1 MAARLARLHHLAP
14 HPASL
19 LRIASGW
26 GIFLLGALWLLAHG
40 VARVQTITLPVG
52 VLPALQD
59 SGLAAL
65 ATALGAVPIL
75 FVRTLRPRT
84 QAGLLGAGAGVM
96 LAASVF
102 SLLVPAWQEMRH
114 LYAAPAA
121 LPFLVLAVL
130 VGGGLMHAL
139 DKVLPHAHQIETAGG
154 QARRASVTL
163 FVLALA
169 LHNLPEGAAVGIA
182 AQAGESARGVALG
195 IALQNLPEGLLI
207 AAMLHLAGMRRAA
220 AVALAAL
227 SGLVEPAAAVLAA
240 LAAHWLSNA
249 LPLALAV
256 AAGAMFFAAGHE
268 LLPQARAQDRAAS
281 VRGLF
286 AGFFLMAALAQMFG

>member
-40 VARVQTITLPVG
+40 VVHLQTITLPAG

-75 FVRTLRPRT
+75 FVRTLRART

-96 LAASVF
+96 LAAAIF
-102 SLLVPAWQEMRH
+102 SLLVPAWQEAH
-114 LYAAPAA
+114 GA
-121 LPFLVLAVL
+121 LPVLAVG
-130 VGGGLMHAL
+130 VFAGIALMRAL
-139 DKVLPHAHQIETAGG
+139 DAVLPHAHQPAVRG
-154 QARRASVTL
+154 QTQRASVAL
-163 FVLALA
+163 FVVALA
-169 LHNLPEGAAVGIA
+169 LHNLPEGAAVGVA
-182 AQAGESARGVALG
+182 ALAEDSARTVAFG
-195 IALQNLPEGLLI
+195 IALQNIPEGLLVASI
-207 AAMLHLAGMRRAA
+207 LRAAHMRRVA

-227 SGLVEPAAAVLAA
+227 CGLIEPIAAVAAALF
-240 LAAHWLSNA
+240 AHTIGDA
-249 LPLALAV
+249 LPLALAM
-256 AAGAMFFAAGHE
+256 AAGAMSFAAVHE
-268 LLPQARAQDRAAS
+268 LLPQARQHDVTTARLS
-281 VRGLF
+281 LP
-286 AGFFLMAALAQMFG
+286 AGFVLMAVLAEMLA